1 MPIEQTLSRVC
12 QKADV
17 HPIEKILLENSDNPR
32 ALFIFPTDLAC
43 SRWADQLLRRCGGG
57 TLAMNKFIAWD
68 TFKENSARSRVQK
81 KKSIPGVLR
90 KMFVSALVAENAELC
105 AQGKKPVF
113 TSLIRTQ
120 WARQASS
127 FSGWLAE
134 LLPQLGAWF
143 SNTTRLN
150 VAQIGTADAAR
161 LAEEFDGDDRDLFT
175 LAVRYAQ
182 FLETHGLFE
191 PAWEKPP
198 FDDTGADCFIFFP
211 DCLNDYSEYKELLE
225 ASDHVRAIYTPRNN
239 GAEHQFDFFF
249 YNNSR
254 GEISEAALYI
264 RALNER
270 ENIRWDSIVVSIP
283 DAENYEAY
291 VLREFALRGIPFV
304 KKTGKP
310 LAAYSAGQF
319 FTSAANCIS
328 KGFALAAVNE
338 LLLNSSLPWKDNGK
352 IRRLIEFGIGNNCI
366 ASWIEAN
373 DGKELAVNVWEYA
386 FGQYAD
392 DEYVMERGFFRD
404 FKLRLN
410 AMRKSGTFAEL
421 RKNYF
426 IFREHF
432 FDMGKCLP
440 ETDLILS
447 RCISELGYLA
457 EIEKSYPGVTVSDPY
472 MFFTDYLGEKI
483 YLAQQKESG
492 VAILP
497 YRTAAPAP
505 FECHITIGASQESL
519 SEVFSRLKF
528 LPAYKRDK
536 LGLRDEDASEVFIAL
551 HTANSFK
558 RAAFFCAE
566 DSFSGYAIPHSGLL
580 GARANQAPKP
590 LPRYGAISDHS
601 NKFSVDLFVAE
612 NHFLNNVV
620 NLSKNQRENTPQA
633 LYTAQKAG
641 FLAWMAR
648 RNSATQPHASGSADG
663 SLSRLIRE
671 RFFRDSE
678 KKLMS
683 VSASALEK
691 YYQCPLIWLYD
702 RALNLE
708 SVSFETDLMPYTLAG
723 LVYHAVINEFLN
735 AIKKDEKLL
744 PPVSINGAPALPD
757 SYNALLLTSL
767 NKTFNAFPNS
777 LHGDNLMMSALAA
790 RLLRAQRDD
799 FFYNLKN
806 FLAAFIS
813 YFSGCTVISTE
824 AWYSVTSPDNYALNG
839 RIDCILKTPSEQGII
854 VDFKTKTLPNINA
867 CNGTSENGLSNFQL
881 PLYVTLA
888 ESSGKHE
895 ALQIHTALFFSIID
909 QLPQVLFGRIE
920 DVLNETMVPKKE
932 EDVIARDGE
941 RFNSIMKEFNEKILR
956 FVDEIGSGKFLKFR
970 KDHEGFE
977 KCWQCGYKR
986 ICRTNYWICR
996 ERN

>member
-1 MPIEQTLSRVC
+1 MPIEQPLSRVC
-12 QKADV
+12 QKGDT
-17 HPIEKILLENSDNPR
+17 HPIEKILLENIANPR

-43 SRWADQLLRRCGGG
+43 SRWADQLLRRSGGG

-68 TFKENSARSRVQK
+68 TFKENSAHSRVQK

-113 TSLIRTQ
+113 TSLIRVQ

-127 FSGWLAE
+127 FSKWLTE

-150 VAQIGTADAAR
+150 VAQLTTADAAR

-182 FLETHGLFE
+182 FLEAHRLFE

-225 ASDHVRAIYTPRNN
+225 ASDHVRAIYTPRAD
-239 GAEHQFDFFF
+239 GAERHFDFFF

-270 ENIRWDSIVVSIP
+270 ENIPWDSIAVSIP

-310 LAAYSAGQF
+310 LAAYPAGQF
-319 FTSAANCIS
+319 FASAANCVS

-338 LLLNSSLPWKDNGK
+338 LLLNSSLPWKDSGK
-352 IRRLIEFGIGNNCI
+352 IHRLIEFGIDNNCI
-366 ASWIEAN
+366 ASWTESN

-386 FGQYAD
+386 FGQFAD
-392 DEYVMERGFFRD
+392 NEYVMERGLFRD
-404 FKLRLN
+404 FKIRLN

-432 FDMGKCLP
+432 FNMEKCLP

-472 MFFTDYLGEKI
+472 TFFTDYLGEVS

-505 FECHITIGASQESL
+505 FDCHITIGASQENL

-528 LPAYKRDK
+528 LPAYKRDR

-580 GARANQAPKP
+580 GARANQSPKP
-590 LPRYGAISDHS
+590 LPRCGANPDHS
-601 NKFSVDLFVAE
+601 DKFAVDLFVAE
-612 NHFLNNVV
+612 NHFLNDAVD
-620 NLSKNQRENTPQA
+620 LTKNQPKNTPQA
-633 LYTAQKAG
+633 LYTAQKNG
-641 FLAWMAR
+641 FLAWMTR
-648 RNSATQPHASGSADG
+648 RNSAAQPRASGSADG
-663 SLSRLIRE
+663 NLSRLIRE
-671 RFFRDSE
+671 HFFRDPE

-708 SVSFETDLMPYTLAG
+708 SVSFETDLMPYTLSG
-723 LVYHAVINEFLN
+723 LVYHALINEFLN
-735 AIKKDEKLL
+735 AIKEKDAKLL
-744 PPVSINGAPALPD
+744 PPVSINGSPALPD
-757 SYNALLLTSL
+757 SYNALLLMSL
-767 NKTFNAFPNS
+767 NKTFNTFPNS
-777 LHGDNLMMSALAA
+777 LHDDDLMMSAIAA
-790 RLLRAQRDD
+790 RLLRAQRDE

-806 FLAAFIS
+806 FLAAFVS
-813 YFSGCTVISTE
+813 YFSGCEVISTE
-824 AWYSVTSPDNYALNG
+824 AWHSVTSPDNYALNG
-839 RIDCILKTPSEQGII
+839 RIDCILKTPSGQGII
-854 VDFKTKTLPNINA
+854 IDFKTKSMPDIDA
-867 CNGTSENGLSNFQL
+867 CNGTGENGLSNFQL

-888 ESSGKHE
+888 ESGGKHE
-895 ALQIHTALFFSIID
+895 TLKIYTALFFSIID
-909 QLPQVLFGRIE
+909 QKPQVLFGRIE
-920 DVLNETMVPKKE
+920 DTLNETMVPKKDD
-932 EDVIARDGE
+932 DVIARDCE
-941 RFNSIMKEFNEKILR
+941 RYNAIMKEFNEKILR
-956 FVDEIGSGKFLKFR
+956 FVDDIGSGKFLKFQN
-970 KDHEGFE
+970 DFE
-977 KCWQCGYKR
+977 KCRQCGYKR
-986 ICRTNYWICR
+986 ICRTDYWICR
-996 ERN
+996 EWN